1 MFAELIKYR
10 ELLYSLTL
18 REIRVRY
25 KQSLLGVLW
34 ALFVPLSMMLIF
46 TFVFTKA
53 LKFDGKLDLGG
64 MPYAVFAYIG
74 LLPWTFFS
82 AGLTGAVNSLVA
94 NQTLV
99 TKVYCPREA
108 FPLACIASSAF
119 DFAIASTLLVGIIG
133 YFHFFTEWSFSLHL
147 TILVVPVIVL
157 IQTLFTI
164 GLGFVLAMGNLFYRD
179 VRFVFS
185 VVIYLWMFVTSVI
198 YPLESSKP
206 LYNMLINLNPHEAET
221 RLPALPRR
229 SALPERLPGRVSVL
243 RADGSSDFADQ
254 AGGARGRHS
263 HRSPAARSEER
274 FSDESHHVGQPGRRL
289 SHAGRQSTH

>member
-82 AGLTGAVNSLVA
+82 ASLTGAVNSLVA

-99 TKVYCPREA
+99 TRCTARGKR
-108 FPLACIASSAF
+108 FPSPASRVAPLTLQLHRLSWSGSSATS
-119 DFAIASTLLVGIIG
+119 ISSRSGASRCT
-133 YFHFFTEWSFSLHL
+133 SL
-147 TILVVPVIVL
+147 
-157 IQTLFTI
+157 F
-164 GLGFVLAMGNLFYRD
+164 
-179 VRFVFS
+179 
-185 VVIYLWMFVTSVI
+185 
-198 YPLESSKP
+198 
-206 LYNMLINLNPHEAET
+206 
-221 RLPALPRR
+221 
-229 SALPERLPGRVSVL
+229 
-243 RADGSSDFADQ
+243 
-254 AGGARGRHS
+254 
-263 HRSPAARSEER
+263 
-274 FSDESHHVGQPGRRL
+274 
-289 SHAGRQSTH
+289 

>member
-1 MFAELIKYR
+1 MPRGPQPKGCGSGRNLYDTMFAELIKYR

-53 LKFDGKLDLGG
+53 LKFDGQLDLGG

-119 DFAIASTLLVGIIG
+119 DFAIASTLLIGIIG

-185 VVIYLWMFVTSVI
+185 VGIYLWMFVTSVI

-206 LYNMLINLNPHEAET
+206 LYNLLINLNPMTPIIVAYRQCIVHGQVPLDGGLLYAAAVAVVLFFGGWAWFHRTEPKFAEYI
-221 RLPALPRR
+221 
-229 SALPERLPGRVSVL
+229 
-243 RADGSSDFADQ
+243 
-254 AGGARGRHS
+254 
-263 HRSPAARSEER
+263 
-274 FSDESHHVGQPGRRL
+274 
-289 SHAGRQSTH
+289 